1 MGEILSIFNK
11 LSFQQKILIGGG
23 ILLAVVLIG
32 VSFMFLNEPTYSTL
46 YTGLHEEDASKVI
59 EQLTSSKI
67 PYKIEDNGKTIK
79 VPQDKV
85 YEVRF
90 SLAGKGIPGSGTVG
104 YEIFDK
110 STMGMSDFMQKLNYQ
125 RALEGELAKTISQQD
140 GIEGARV
147 HLVIPQKS
155 IFKDEDKQ
163 PTASVV
169 LKLRGNYA
177 LSKTNIAAI
186 LNLVSGSV
194 EGLLPNKVTLID
206 TKGRLLSK
214 ESDDTELAYSSS
226 KQYEIKENVES
237 YLSEKAQSILD
248 NVVGYGNAMVQVNAD
263 INFDQVEKTMT
274 TFDPN
279 SQVAISEQ
287 TGKADNTGKNSGD
300 STAQTTQNST
310 TNYEINK
317 TIEKVIGSSGNIKR
331 LSIAVVVNDV
341 SKEVKQ
347 GNKTNVVTTPRTP
360 EQLNKF
366 ADVVKNAVGFD
377 NTRNDQFS
385 IESMPF
391 ELNKVED
398 IPASSGSIFD
408 NYNQWSGLVL
418 MVVGIIASAFIL
430 KSLMFKLKNEKIVI
444 GTYGGGA
451 GAIDGYSSSSSS
463 LDRALPAS
471 SSQSAQLLS
480 NPRRK
485 ELLPVGD
492 IEDEISEEA
501 IIKKN
506 QHEKIQNYVTKN
518 PADAAKL
525 INAWLHEEEL

>member
-279 SQVAISEQ
+279 S
-287 TGKADNTGKNSGD
+287 
-300 STAQTTQNST
+300 
-310 TNYEINK
+310 
-317 TIEKVIGSSGNIKR
+317 
-331 LSIAVVVNDV
+331 
-341 SKEVKQ
+341 
-347 GNKTNVVTTPRTP
+347 
-360 EQLNKF
+360 
-366 ADVVKNAVGFD
+366 
-377 NTRNDQFS
+377 
-385 IESMPF
+385 
-391 ELNKVED
+391 
-398 IPASSGSIFD
+398 
-408 NYNQWSGLVL
+408 
-418 MVVGIIASAFIL
+418 
-430 KSLMFKLKNEKIVI
+430 
-444 GTYGGGA
+444 
-451 GAIDGYSSSSSS
+451 
-463 LDRALPAS
+463 
-471 SSQSAQLLS
+471 
-480 NPRRK
+480 
-485 ELLPVGD
+485 
-492 IEDEISEEA
+492 
-501 IIKKN
+501 
-506 QHEKIQNYVTKN
+506 
-518 PADAAKL
+518 
-525 INAWLHEEEL
+525 